1 MLTILTRRELEL
13 TNYGKGDTMMPLTV
27 ADAGTDYIV
36 KRIGGKP
43 EVKKH
48 LENLGFIV
56 GTGVSV
62 ITIIGGNVIVKV
74 KESRVAISR
83 EMAQKIMI

>member
-1 MLTILTRRELEL
+1 MLTILTRHELES